1 MKKLLLLLITLTTFT
16 NVSYASFP
24 VRENMQTEI
33 PTIKESS
40 QIPWYNSPKNA
51 IYFLLTFFIG
61 LSMTTGVMPE
71 LWASDRESPW
81 LLIIGLSLIG
91 ISLIGISFYFAK
103 KAWNDNSLS
112 KNIMKIIFLLL
123 TVIITVGL
131 FLSVVFRNGVM

>member
-1 MKKLLLLLITLTTFT
+1 M
-16 NVSYASFP
+16 SYASFP
-24 VRENMQTEI
+24 VTENMQTEI

-61 LSMTTGVMPE
+61 LSMSAGVMPE
-71 LWASDRESPW
+71 LWASDRESPL
-81 LLIIGLSLIG
+81 LLIIGL
-91 ISLIGISFYFAK
+91 SLIGISFYFAK

-123 TVIITVGL
+123 TVVIIVGL